1 VAGTLGLPSVHY
13 LDLTGIWV
21 PGDLGS
27 NSALS
32 SFPALTSRSFY
43 LTCTMGTPMT
53 KWDSSRW
60 GTFQMSFVWKGPR
73 LLLLNHTPWLL
84 PLRMGTFNNFFFLMG
99 LGFEL
104 RALYLQSRSSTPW
117 AIPPVH
123 FALVIL
129 EMESH
134 KLFAWLVLN
143 HNPPDLSLPSS

>member
-84 PLRMGTFNNFFFLMG
+84 PLRMGTFNNFFFFDGAGVWTQGFVFAKQELYPLSHTSSPFCFGYFGDGISQTICLVG
-99 LGFEL
+99 LEP
-104 RALYLQSRSSTPW
+104 QSSWSQ
-117 AIPPVH
+117 PP
-123 FALVIL
+123 
-129 EMESH
+129 
-134 KLFAWLVLN
+134 K
-143 HNPPDLSLPSS
+143 